1 MPPLILYFIVTG
13 AISIV
18 AAFSL
23 NQKLKKNLK
32 SLFKDKNSKDLGI
45 LGMNASGKTVFL
57 SFLQGKEY
65 IEKPTENEDKY
76 EKFIYKS
83 NSGRIFK
90 ISKGVDITGKNY
102 KRIKYDSIMQD
113 SNVIFYFFNINLYL
127 NDVNYL
133 RECNSRFQSVYQNV
147 LKNNKQLILFAS
159 HIDLIDK
166 GTNYIDEFERRI
178 DNKPYNSIRDLLH
191 PINLKDKIELKKL
204 VDQIFENK

>member
-32 SLFKDKNSKDLGI
+32 TLFKDKNSKDLGI

-65 IEKPTENEDKY
+65 IEKSTENEDKY

>member
-1 MPPLILYFIVTG
+1 
-13 AISIV
+13 
-18 AAFSL
+18 
-23 NQKLKKNLK
+23 
-32 SLFKDKNSKDLGI
+32 
-45 LGMNASGKTVFL
+45 
-57 SFLQGKEY
+57 
-65 IEKPTENEDKY
+65 
-76 EKFIYKS
+76 
-83 NSGRIFK
+83 
-90 ISKGVDITGKNY
+90 
-102 KRIKYDSIMQD
+102 MQD